1 MVGISPIS
9 LKLLGFQQTPRVA
22 LINTYPVSLAFLGNI
37 SHSVTTRIA
46 LNYRGHLVNRLLSS
60 PVRAA
65 MFIFNGEVKL
75 F

>member
-22 LINTYPVSLAFLGNI
+22 LINTYTVSLAFLGNI
-37 SHSVTTRIA
+37 SDSVTIRIGV
-46 LNYRGHLVNRLLSS
+46 NYRGHLVNRLLSF
-60 PVRAA
+60 PIRAA
-65 MFIFNGEVKL
+65 MFTFNGEVKL